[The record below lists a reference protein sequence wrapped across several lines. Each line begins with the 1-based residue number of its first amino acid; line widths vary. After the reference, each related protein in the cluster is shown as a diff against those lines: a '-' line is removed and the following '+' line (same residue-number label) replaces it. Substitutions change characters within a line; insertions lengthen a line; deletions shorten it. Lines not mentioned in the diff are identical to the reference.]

1 MEEKEIAKVALPRG
15 RNGGA
20 WRYTRVDYE
29 EKIERWRERIW
40 VFSRMHCHG
49 TEILV
54 SRLVSFFYFLL

>member
-29 EKIERWRERIW
+29 ESLGLPDDSLLWK
-40 VFSRMHCHG
+40 S
-49 TEILV
+49 LV
-54 SRLVSFFYFLL
+54 GIK